1 MRTVELPKTLQDLY
15 DMGSRP
21 EGHICALRCPPNYK
35 RVHGFI
41 EIPTIKEK
49 VFFHESVSVIPKR
62 ELINYHLEAK
72 VQFKLDK
79 GERGFY
85 AKDLYV
91 KV

>member
-1 MRTVELPKTLQDLY
+1 MR
-15 DMGSRP
+15 SRP
-21 EGHICALRCPPNYK
+21 EGHICELRGPPNSK
-35 RVHGFI
+35 KVHGFI

-49 VFFHESVSVIPKR
+49 VFFHELVSGIPKR

-72 VQFKLDK
+72 VQFSVDK
-79 GERGFY
+79 RERGFY